1 MDGCCS
7 NCGEPIDVRR
17 DYRKV
22 VGYERIHRSAGGTN
36 AVRLPDRTD
45 EYLCA
50 RCVDKASSGVALQQA
65 SLMELK

>member
-1 MDGCCS
+1 MGAYCA
-7 NCGEPIDVRR
+7 NCGEPIKESR

-22 VGYERIHRSAGGTN
+22 IGYERIHRSAGGTN
-36 AVRLPDRTD
+36 AVRLPERTD

-65 SLMELK
+65 SLI